1 MLPEGSLPTPPP
13 GLSAP
18 PPGLCAPPGLGQ
30 PTPDTKRERT
40 LSAELSEQSTASGSP
55 ASSPGPSPKP
65 MYSMQELLRFRL
77 PAEAA
82 ETPIL
87 YSTMSIKD
95 LEAPKS
101 PSSAKKEKRGRVGSG
116 DSNKARAGAKA
127 ATKPKVAEKSWR

>member
-1 MLPEGSLPTPPP
+1 
-13 GLSAP
+13 
-18 PPGLCAPPGLGQ
+18 
-30 PTPDTKRERT
+30 
-40 LSAELSEQSTASGSP
+40 
-55 ASSPGPSPKP
+55 